1 MGRKGKY
8 ANVPVM
14 VERGCEYMKE
24 KDKSN
29 LIGKIFSEV
38 YTLNMDAKYYL
49 VFRSIQ
55 ILIHQRNQWKT
66 H

>member
-24 KDKSN
+24 KDKAN

-38 YTLNMDAKYYL
+38 YTLNMDEEYY
-49 VFRSIQ
+49 
-55 ILIHQRNQWKT
+55 
-66 H
+66 